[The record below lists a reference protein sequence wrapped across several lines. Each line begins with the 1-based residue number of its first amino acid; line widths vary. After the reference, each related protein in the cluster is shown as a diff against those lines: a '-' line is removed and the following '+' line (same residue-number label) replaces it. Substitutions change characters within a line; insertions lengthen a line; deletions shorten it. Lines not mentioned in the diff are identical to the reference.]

1 MGQNIQL
8 QDDNGF
14 GLIQEQ
20 NRTAMSN
27 IANVVALNTQRRR
40 AQAETLAGLTK
51 LKNLNPDKFRN
62 AEIGVTE
69 EGQILGNDQYNNG
82 LNLNK
87 KDLSVAGGDTKYDMQ
102 FGSTLGKDKINQ
114 LTNLRNA
121 INGTT
126 PGPAMQNRINN
137 DANDSDAINETKDMV
152 TDPTLNSNTYKVPT
166 NVIGRG
172 VGTNA
177 GTSPQFQSVATS
189 TASGKHDEA
198 GVTDEMSAQQ
208 GNSSITGNDYALTK
222 ETNDKQWI
230 DTTKDDLEALKAN
243 MVMESTHNN
252 AMAAMGVQ
260 GGSKTFEN
268 MYNDRLKELY
278 GRSKVLEEKGM
289 TTQKLEHLGST
300 SLEATGQSLQ
310 ESQSAHYGKSANTS
324 YSSSINT
331 GNQAPQRESLRAL
344 GGGMPDFPV
353 AGNSIINHTSKE
365 HILPFV
371 NDPNALLPYV
381 KDLVPNKEGWV
392 TVKDNNN
399 NFQVKLV
406 NGQPTQAVMPQGG
419 KIDRAI
425 AQTQQWSGNKDV
437 ADPNVTN
444 RNVNPAIT
452 PYENTAA
459 YNQEKKAMKNAAAGM
474 LPAKEGQSSSPKKP
488 LTKKEQKKKLFG
500 LF

>member
-40 AQAETLAGLTK
+40 AQAETLAGLAK

-114 LTNLRNA
+114 LTDLRNA

-137 DANDSDAINETKDMV
+137 DANDSDAINETKGMV
-152 TDPTLNSNTYKVPT
+152 TDSKLNSDTYKVPA
-166 NVIGRG
+166 NVLGRS
-172 VGTNA
+172 V

-198 GVTDEMSAQQ
+198 GVSHERNVQE
-208 GNSSITGNDYALTK
+208 GNSSITGNDYTLTK
-222 ETNDKQWI
+222 ETNNKQWI
-230 DTTKDDLEALKAN
+230 DTTKDDLEALKVN
-243 MVMESTHNN
+243 MVMESAHNN
-252 AMAAMGVQ
+252 AMAAMGIQ

-268 MYNDRLKELY
+268 IYNDRLKELY

-300 SLEATGQSLQ
+300 SLEATGQNLQ

-324 YSSSINT
+324 YSLSINT
-331 GNQAPQRESLRAL
+331 GNSDSSNSLDIISKSGTSVPLPKTKDGWLTNNSGSMISLVGIPNEEKANAQTML
-344 GGGMPDFPV
+344 NKINPNIVKTKYTGWYVIPSGDLQGLNVELKDGKIV
-353 AGNSIINHTSKE
+353 GNSQIAPNAHINPTVAYQFGWTGKTAAPGGRQTTDNSVDLSNQRKVWDQLSKDPIQRSKE
-365 HILPFV
+365 
-371 NDPNALLPYV
+371 LLY
-381 KDLVPNKEGWV
+381 NK
-392 TVKDNNN
+392 
-399 NFQVKLV
+399 
-406 NGQPTQAVMPQGG
+406 
-419 KIDRAI
+419 
-425 AQTQQWSGNKDV
+425 
-437 ADPNVTN
+437 
-444 RNVNPAIT
+444 
-452 PYENTAA
+452 
-459 YNQEKKAMKNAAAGM
+459 
-474 LPAKEGQSSSPKKP
+474 
-488 LTKKEQKKKLFG
+488 
-500 LF
+500 